1 MDIQAF
7 FRAVV
12 EQNADALRS
21 FFCAGA
27 EIRWHNTNELFTV
40 EEYIQAN
47 CQYPGQWEGELE
59 RVEPLASGSQATAP
73 QEQSRAGGPTFN
85 VAAFIPLEAG
95 KGTGQIRTLILETG
109 RSRLWKRKKSP

>member
-21 FFCAGA
+21 FFCVGA

-40 EEYIQAN
+40 E
-47 CQYPGQWEGELE
+47 
-59 RVEPLASGSQATAP
+59 
-73 QEQSRAGGPTFN
+73 
-85 VAAFIPLEAG
+85 
-95 KGTGQIRTLILETG
+95 
-109 RSRLWKRKKSP
+109 